1 MLLILLLLMLIMKNH
16 GFNLNFL
23 NKLTFIFIF
32 ISIAPL
38 ALFTSMFALST
49 ISKEESQTPDQ
60 EVKNVYIDAPRGVQI
75 YASLPAESPS
85 VSTEISIGDARV
97 VIVENFLRSNNSPMT
112 PYAEYIIDISDKY
125 ELDYRLIP
133 AIAMKES
140 GLGRL
145 MPHDDCNNAWGYG
158 IHSAGTL
165 CFDSW
170 EEGIEEVSKGLKE
183 NYYGIGLVTPEEI
196 MSKWIPH
203 SPGGLWAVHVQQYMD
218 RLN

>member
-1 MLLILLLLMLIMKNH
+1 MKEHNI
-16 GFNLNFL
+16 NLNFL
-23 NKLTFIFIF
+23 NKLVFIIIFIT
-32 ISIAPL
+32 ITPV

-49 ISKEESQTPDQ
+49 VSNNNNGDRSS
-60 EVKNVYIDAPRGVQI
+60 KNVYMDTRRGVQI
-75 YASLPAESPS
+75 YASLPDESPS
-85 VSTEISIGDARV
+85 VSSVLGLADARV
-97 VIVENFLRSNNSPMT
+97 VIIENFLKENNSPMT
-112 PYAEYIIDISDKY
+112 PYADFIVKTSDKY
-125 ELDYRLIP
+125 GLDYRLIP

-145 MPHDDCNNAWGYG
+145 MPHDNCNNAWGYG

-170 EEGIEEVSKGLKE
+170 EEGIEEVSRGLKV
-183 NYYGIGLVTPEEI
+183 NYQDIGLVTPEEI

-203 SPGGLWAVHVQQYMD
+203 SPGGLWAVHVEDYMN